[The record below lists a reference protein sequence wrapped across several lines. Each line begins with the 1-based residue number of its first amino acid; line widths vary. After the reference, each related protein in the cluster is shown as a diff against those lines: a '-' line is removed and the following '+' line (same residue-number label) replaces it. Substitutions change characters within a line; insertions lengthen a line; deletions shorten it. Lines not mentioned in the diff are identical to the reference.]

1 MNEVHAT
8 PKQGKTWVQVEKEY
22 AKMLKQ
28 EKLRKESCKT
38 LNSIYGVHSNIKIMD
53 DVYVDT
59 DTVRKNIS
67 KRWRILIVMDELEKN
82 SFIKMFT
89 EGWCSGCAFDSSK
102 CAEQKECE
110 AYKVISK
117 LTNNEGEDND
127 GKETV

>member
-1 MNEVHAT
+1 MSD
-8 PKQGKTWVQVEKEY
+8 TWKQVEEKY
-22 AKMLKQ
+22 AKFIKQ
-28 EKLRKESCKT
+28 EKLRNEAWKT
-38 LNSIYGVHSNIKIMD
+38 LNSVYGVSTMKIID
-53 DVYVDT
+53 DVYIDT
-59 DTVRKNIS
+59 DTVRKNMN

-117 LTNNEGEDND
+117 ATNNEGDDKDE
-127 GKETV
+127 ETV